1 MTEKRADIRQNTI
14 LGMSKTYKEKQKKTG
29 KVTEIEMG
37 LELNHVYWWPET
49 RLTFGGSCP
58 LNALNRRLQQ
68 RKHRVHLSQPTVL
81 EYSWFH
87 FSDRREASLLKN
99 TVASLAIPQLVESIY
114 KWGKRT
120 VFYFKVVLPLLFPH
134 VFCRWQK
141 EIVVHW
147 MERKD
152 WKHRH
157 QHMLSV
163 SFLAGPHLFFP
174 PLRTWSMCDV
184 INGAQRSVYV
194 RLFCR
199 LSACDVCMTS
209 LLSRPC
215 TEGGVLCLYVCSHGA
230 GEQPEPVSYQTG
242 LQRPLYTL
250 QLPWSQVCNRSLQE
264 SCKLL

>member
-1 MTEKRADIRQNTI
+1 MTNFFIITGKECNDRKASGHKTKHNPRNVKDIQR
-14 LGMSKTYKEKQKKTG
+14 KTKKKTG

-99 TVASLAIPQLVESIY
+99 TVPSLAIPQLVESIY

-120 VFYFKVVLPLLFPH
+120 MFYFKVVLPLLFPH

-152 WKHRH
+152 
-157 QHMLSV
+157 
-163 SFLAGPHLFFP
+163 
-174 PLRTWSMCDV
+174 
-184 INGAQRSVYV
+184 
-194 RLFCR
+194 
-199 LSACDVCMTS
+199 
-209 LLSRPC
+209 
-215 TEGGVLCLYVCSHGA
+215 
-230 GEQPEPVSYQTG
+230 
-242 LQRPLYTL
+242 
-250 QLPWSQVCNRSLQE
+250 
-264 SCKLL
+264 